1 MIIVTPPA
9 VPYLQRDRLCEWV
22 LAIHEARK
30 IPLGFFGVF
39 AYWTP
44 ETVVFTVDGNVGLQF
59 RFGI

>member
-1 MIIVTPPA
+1 MSIAMPPA
-9 VPYLQRDRLCEWV
+9 APYLQRDRFCEWV

-44 ETVVFTVDGNVGLQF
+44 ETVVFAVDGNVRLQF